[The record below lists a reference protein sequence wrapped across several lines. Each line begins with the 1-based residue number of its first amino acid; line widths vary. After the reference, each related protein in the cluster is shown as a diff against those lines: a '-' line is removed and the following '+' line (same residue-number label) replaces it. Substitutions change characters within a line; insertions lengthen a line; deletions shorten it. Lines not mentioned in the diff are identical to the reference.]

1 MEVVWLNDNLVKI
14 KRVLWIVLFL
24 NLGVAAAKSIMGLLI
39 RSTSMTAD
47 GVHSLADGSSN
58 IVGLVGITAALKPV
72 DRDHP
77 YGHKKF
83 ETFASLGVVA
93 LLLLAVI
100 GILHNA
106 WSRLGRPVVPAV
118 NGLSFLVMIFTLV
131 VNLWVFRYENK
142 QGRAL
147 HSDLLVSDAYHTLS
161 DVYVSLAVIV
171 TLLAVKFGMVWV
183 DPAASLVIAGL
194 IAHAAWE
201 IIRHSS
207 SVLCDKAVL
216 DEERIVAIALEVGG
230 VRGCH
235 KVRSRGRAD
244 DLQVDLHI
252 EVDPQ
257 IAVEKAHEI
266 SHQVAAAV
274 SKSHEGVADVVVHI
288 EPVKP

>member
-1 MEVVWLNDNLVKI
+1 LNENLVKVR
-14 KRVLWIVLFL
+14 RVLWIVLFL
-24 NLGVAAAKSIMGLLI
+24 NLGVAAAKSFMGLLN
-39 RSTSMTAD
+39 RSASITAD
-47 GVHSLADGSSN
+47 GLHSLADGSSN
-58 IVGLVGITAALKPV
+58 IIGLIGITAALKPV

-93 LLLLAVI
+93 LLLLAVV
-100 GILHNA
+100 GVLHNA
-106 WSRLGRPVVPAV
+106 WSRFGRQVVPAV
-118 NGLSFLVMIFTLV
+118 NGFSFLVMIFTLV
-131 VNLWVFRYENK
+131 VNFWVFRYENK

-161 DVYVSLAVIV
+161 DVYVSLSVIV

-183 DPAASLVIAGL
+183 DTAVSLVIAGL
-194 IAHAAWE
+194 IARAAWE

-216 DEERIVAIALEVGG
+216 DVERIVAIALEVGG

-274 SKSHEGVADVVVHI
+274 SKSNEGVADVVVHI